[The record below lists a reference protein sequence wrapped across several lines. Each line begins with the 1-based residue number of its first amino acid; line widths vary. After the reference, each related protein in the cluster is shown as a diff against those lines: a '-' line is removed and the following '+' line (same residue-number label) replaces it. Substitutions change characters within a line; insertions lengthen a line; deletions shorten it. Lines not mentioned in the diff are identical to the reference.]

1 MRPLRRRRLVAV
13 ALLPIVAALVC
24 AGAALAVSSQI
35 GNLKVSATAEIEPH
49 AFPAHGTRP
58 VSIESIIRIGTV
70 NGDQPPALKTIAF
83 EFDKHGRMNTKGVP
97 TCTVAKLEGATPDVA
112 RKRCAGALVGEGT
125 GKARVA
131 IPGMAPFTISSPISI
146 FNGPPEG
153 GMPTLIAHA
162 YEKVPTP
169 QALIV
174 PIKVEK
180 IHNGRYGY
188 RAEAELPPIAGG
200 NGAATLSE
208 VRFGRTFKR
217 GGKATGY
224 VEGEC
229 VGGRLQVNGKLTFVE
244 GSELPSLLAS
254 SCHTE

>member
-1 MRPLRRRRLVAV
+1 MRRTRRRLCAA

-49 AFPAHGTRP
+49 GFPAHGMRP
-58 VSIESIIRIGTV
+58 VTVESIVRVGTV
-70 NGDQPPALKTIAF
+70 NHDQPPALKTLIF
-83 EFDKHGRMNTKGVP
+83 EFDKHGRMNTKGLP
-97 TCTVAKLEGATPDVA
+97 TCTVAKLEGTTPEVA
-112 RKRCAGALVGEGT
+112 RKRCAGALVGEGL
-125 GKARVA
+125 GKASVA
-131 IPGMAPFTISSPISI
+131 MPGAAPFTISSPISI

-174 PIKVEK
+174 PIKVQRV
-180 IHNGRYGY
+180 HNGRYAY
-188 RAEAELPPIAGG
+188 RTEVELPAIAGG
-200 NGAATLSE
+200 DGAATLSE
-208 VRFGRTFKR
+208 VTFGRTFKR
-217 GGKATGY
+217 GGKTVGY

-229 VGGRLQVNGKLTFVE
+229 VGGRLQLHGKLLFAD
-244 GSELPSLLAS
+244 GSELPSLLVS
-254 SCHTE
+254 SCHIE